1 MIQNRLRKG
10 IIISLIVFI
19 LSSFALAVKIVF
31 DRSKEKRVSIS
42 EKLTASRELGHNSHI
57 FRLGVEF
64 YKIRV

>member
-31 DRSKEKRVSIS
+31 DRNKEKRVSVS
-42 EKLTASRELGHNSHI
+42 EKLLTSRELNHKSHI
-57 FRLGVEF
+57 FLLPV
-64 YKIRV
+64 